1 VVQTDSDAAARTRGE
16 PDADAARSRRFQQL
30 ALPHL
35 DAAYNLARWLCGN
48 PNDADDVVQEAF
60 MRAFRFFDTFRGES
74 ARPWLLAIV
83 RRTWYT
89 EWRRRAP
96 SHDMLEFDE
105 TMDEATFDGW
115 SAGGDDPQTLLI
127 RDEDA
132 RQVHD
137 ALAQLPVEYREVL
150 ILRELE
156 EMGYREIAVVADVPI
171 GTVMSRLARGRRK
184 LAQVLMAERGVGA
197 PVGAGRGGGTGAR
210 KSTSRGGAA
219 QPAMD
224 STVAHQ
230 GVGAA
235 ASSEGSADGRSDKDG
250 QFERAMQSPS
260 SGPLAGRP
268 GPAVLFV
275 PSVPAGPAGPL
286 AASTASGSSA
296 SSAQSVQ
303 SARPGRSGGE
313 GHGGPAA
320 SGAPASATITQL
332 RAFADGR
339 PLNIPGAAA
348 GSAQETPDG
357 L

>member
-1 VVQTDSDAAARTRGE
+1 MVQTESDAARTRAE

-132 RQVHD
+132 RQVHE

-184 LAQVLMAERGVGA
+184 LAQVLMAERGAGTSA
-197 PVGAGRGGGTGAR
+197 GAGRGEGAGAGAR
-210 KSTSRGGAA
+210 KTVSR
-219 QPAMD
+219 
-224 STVAHQ
+224 
-230 GVGAA
+230 GAA
-235 ASSEGSADGRSDKDG
+235 AQAGVEPPVGHEGSGGSAGAEGAADGRPDQGGRSG
-250 QFERAMQSPS
+250 RAMQSS
-260 SGPLAGRP
+260 SSAPLAGRP
-268 GPAVLFV
+268 APAVLFV
-275 PSVPAGPAGPL
+275 QSAPSLPLGPP
-286 AASTASGSSA
+286 TASMVSVSSA
-296 SSAQSVQ
+296 SSTQ
-303 SARPGRSGGE
+303 SARPGRSKSE
-313 GHGGPAA
+313 GCSARAA
-320 SGAPASATITQL
+320 PGAPATATITQL

-348 GSAQETPDG
+348 DPAKETPDG

>member
-1 VVQTDSDAAARTRGE
+1 MVQTDSDATARARGE

-48 PNDADDVVQEAF
+48 PNDAEDVVQEAF

-115 SAGGDDPQTLLI
+115 SAGGDDPQMLLI

-137 ALAQLPVEYREVL
+137 ALARLPVEYREVL

-156 EMGYREIAVVADVPI
+156 EMSYREIAVVADVPI

-184 LAQVLMAERGVGA
+184 LAELLMAERGLGTAGPSVEPAAPYKAAGCSDGA
-197 PVGAGRGGGTGAR
+197 TR
-210 KSTSRGGAA
+210 
-219 QPAMD
+219 
-224 STVAHQ
+224 
-230 GVGAA
+230 
-235 ASSEGSADGRSDKDG
+235 SA
-250 QFERAMQSPS
+250 
-260 SGPLAGRP
+260 
-268 GPAVLFV
+268 PAVLFV
-275 PSVPAGPAGPL
+275 PSAPPASVAPSMASTPPAPPASAATGVPA
-286 AASTASGSSA
+286 T
-296 SSAQSVQ
+296 
-303 SARPGRSGGE
+303 
-313 GHGGPAA
+313 
-320 SGAPASATITQL
+320 ATITQL

-348 GSAQETPDG
+348 DPAQETPDG

>member
-1 VVQTDSDAAARTRGE
+1 VVQTDSDATRTRRDLDA
-16 PDADAARSRRFQQL
+16 DADAARSRRFQQL

-48 PNDADDVVQEAF
+48 PHDADDVVQEAF

-115 SAGGDDPQTLLI
+115 SAGGDDPQALLI

-137 ALAQLPVEYREVL
+137 ALARLPVEYREVL

-184 LAQVLMAERGVGA
+184 LAQMLMAERGVGTPA
-197 PVGAGRGGGTGAR
+197 DCGRGQRAGAR
-210 KSTSRGGAA
+210 KATPEGGAA
-219 QPAMD
+219 SM
-224 STVAHQ
+224 
-230 GVGAA
+230 
-235 ASSEGSADGRSDKDG
+235 SS
-250 QFERAMQSPS
+250 MS
-260 SGPLAGRP
+260 S
-268 GPAVLFV
+268 V
-275 PSVPAGPAGPL
+275 PSVP
-286 AASTASGSSA
+286 
-296 SSAQSVQ
+296 
-303 SARPGRSGGE
+303 SARPARSGGE
-313 GHGGPAA
+313 GRAAPAA
-320 SGAPASATITQL
+320 TSAPMAATITQL
-332 RAFADGR
+332 RTFADGR

-348 GSAQETPDG
+348 ESAQETPDG